1 MKRGFARNT
10 DLESVRPA
18 EFYFGE
24 FEHRTWMSGSRT
36 GNMPVFRSVALT
48 LFFSP

>member
-10 DLESVRPA
+10 NLECVRPA

-24 FEHRTWMSGSRT
+24 FETPDMDVR
-36 GNMPVFRSVALT
+36 
-48 LFFSP
+48 